1 MIKKV
6 MDQWAKNKDKLRE
19 ALAKD
24 KELNMCDY
32 DYLVEKVVHVIL
44 NESKDHEDLFD
55 DGIIWNINGITTI
68 NDGDYQGTLLFII
81 PRATYQPCESE
92 YLITYVNYGSC
103 SVCDTLQGIQDYSNE
118 LPTEKQLDDYT
129 TLCLHLCENM
139 KKPYLSYSFDMYDV
153 EMEYEE

>member
-55 DGIIWNINGITTI
+55 DGII
-68 NDGDYQGTLLFII
+68 
-81 PRATYQPCESE
+81 
-92 YLITYVNYGSC
+92 
-103 SVCDTLQGIQDYSNE
+103 
-118 LPTEKQLDDYT
+118 
-129 TLCLHLCENM
+129 
-139 KKPYLSYSFDMYDV
+139 
-153 EMEYEE
+153 